1 MVELGKYF
9 YDITEKRKY
18 DLSIL
23 PAKEWNEKKRFGFR
37 GDESLFKYEKEKYYN
52 KINKK
57 IKKLMTELTLLQ
69 KVKEILE
76 RVEETDFTE

>member
-18 DLSIL
+18 DLNII
-23 PAKEWNEKKRFGFR
+23 PAREWNEKKRFGFR

-57 IKKLMTELTLLQ
+57 IKKLMIELTLLQ

-76 RVEETDFTE
+76 KIEETDFIE

>member
-18 DLSIL
+18 DLNII
-23 PAKEWNEKKRFGFR
+23 PAREWSEKKRFGFR

-52 KINKK
+52 KINQK
-57 IKKLMTELTLLQ
+57 IKKLWVELTLLQ